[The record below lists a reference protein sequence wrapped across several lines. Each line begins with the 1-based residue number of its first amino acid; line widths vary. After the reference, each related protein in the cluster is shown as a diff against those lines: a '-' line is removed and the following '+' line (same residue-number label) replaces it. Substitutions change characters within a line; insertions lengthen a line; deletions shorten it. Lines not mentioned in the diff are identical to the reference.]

1 MIKVQRNVPDYY
13 YDESRD
19 FQLIGRIFESVLN
32 HSKTATDIIVN
43 TPLSQK
49 YDVSLIDLV
58 TLTIGFESKRKYDVP
73 NLMALISSFKSILKI
88 KGTKKSIEDCVRVL
102 LKAQNI
108 NEDFQ
113 VVVDTS
119 TSEVGEETIYNRDV
133 LIYIPKEVK
142 DVALLEDMLDY
153 VLPAGFN
160 YSIIIAII
168 EGQTVGA
175 EAVSVD
181 TIDSTEPYLSEEIS
195 IITPGLVTL
204 DENEL
209 NNADKGVVDNTV
221 IAWPD
226 IS

>member
-1 MIKVQRNVPDYY
+1 MVKVQRNVPDYY

-43 TPLSQK
+43 TPLSQN

-160 YSIIIAII
+160 YSIIIAVI

-181 TIDSTEPYLSEEIS
+181 TVDSTEPYLSEEIG

-221 IAWPD
+221 IVWPD
-226 IS
+226 IN

>member
-1 MIKVQRNVPDYY
+1 MVKVQRNVPDYY

-160 YSIIIAII
+160 YSIIIAVI

-181 TIDSTEPYLSEEIS
+181 TVDSTEPYLSEEIG

-221 IAWPD
+221 IVWPD
-226 IS
+226 IN

>member
-1 MIKVQRNVPDYY
+1 MVKVQRNVPDYY

-43 TPLSQK
+43 TPLSQN

-160 YSIIIAII
+160 YSIIIAVI

-181 TIDSTEPYLSEEIS
+181 TVDSTEPYLSEEIS

-204 DENEL
+204 DGNEL
-209 NNADKGVVDNTV
+209 NNADKGVIDNTV

>member
-43 TPLSQK
+43 TPLSQN

-160 YSIIIAII
+160 YSIIIAVI

-181 TIDSTEPYLSEEIS
+181 TVDSTEPYLSEEIG

-221 IAWPD
+221 IVWPD
-226 IS
+226 IN

>member
-43 TPLSQK
+43 TPLSQN